1 MNLHHN
7 TPLSRA
13 AKRCAPWLSRIVTQ
27 PSIARGVRLLEA
39 YLAILQ
45 GKGAGGGWDLV
56 SEAHVAARYLPEG
69 EACVF
74 DVGANRGHWSEE
86 IRRLRPGKRTRFF
99 QFEPSQ
105 FCQGELKAHA
115 DADTVIIGE
124 AVGDQIG
131 TVSFFVPEAGS
142 TISSVHQQRDTYF
155 QDAPFHEE
163 KVPMTTID
171 HVVEKHHVA
180 RVDFMKI
187 DVEGN
192 ELAVLRGAKNT
203 FQARKIKALAFE
215 FGSPQI
221 NARGYFH
228 DFWDM
233 LNPLGFQFLR
243 ICPGGLIIPVAEY
256 YEDLEYFRGAT
267 NYVAILSQESRS

>member
-1 MNLHHN
+1 MNLHHD

-13 AKRCAPWLSRIVTQ
+13 AKRCAPFLSRIVTQ
-27 PSIARGVRLLEA
+27 PPIARGVRLLEA

-45 GKGAGGGWDLV
+45 GKGAGGGWDIV
-56 SEAHVAARYLPEG
+56 SEAQVAARYLPEG

-74 DVGANRGHWSEE
+74 DVGANRGRWTEE
-86 IRRLRPGKRTRFF
+86 IRELRAGKRTRVF
-99 QFEPSQ
+99 QFEPSAV
-105 FCQGELKAHA
+105 CQQQLRENA
-115 DADTVIIGE
+115 DPDTVIVGE
-124 AVGDQIG
+124 AVGDRVG

-155 QDAPFHEE
+155 QGAPFREE

-171 HVVEKHHVA
+171 QVVEQHQVA
-180 RVDFMKI
+180 RIDFMKM

-192 ELAVLRGAKNT
+192 ELAVLRGAGNSLRD
-203 FQARKIKALAFE
+203 RKIKALAFE

-228 DFWDM
+228 DFWD
-233 LNPLGFQFLR
+233 LLHPLGFCLSR
-243 ICPGGLIIPVAEY
+243 ICPGGLILPIPEY

-267 NYVAILSQESRS
+267 NYIAILS

>member
-1 MNLHHN
+1 M
-7 TPLSRA
+7 TQP
-13 AKRCAPWLSRIVTQ
+13 RIV
-27 PSIARGVRLLEA
+27 RGVRLLEA

-56 SEAHVAARYLPEG
+56 SEAQVAARYLPKG

-74 DVGANRGHWSEE
+74 DVGANRGHWTQE
-86 IRRLRPGKRTRFF
+86 IRRLRQGAPTRFF

-105 FCQGELKAHA
+105 ICQEELRARA
-115 DADTVIIGE
+115 DRDTVVIGE
-124 AVGDQIG
+124 AVGDHVG

-142 TISSVHQQRDTYF
+142 TISSVHRQRDTYF
-155 QDAPFHEE
+155 QAAPFHEE

-171 HVVEKHHVA
+171 EAVKKYQLA
-180 RVDFMKI
+180 KIDFMKM

-192 ELAVLRGAKNT
+192 ELAVLRGAIESLRS
-203 FQARKIKALAFE
+203 QKIKALAFE

-228 DFWDM
+228 DFWDL
-233 LNPLGFQFLR
+233 LNPLGFKLLR
-243 ICPGGLIIPVAEY
+243 ICPGGLTLPVSEY

-267 NYVAILSQESRS
+267 NYVGILTETGMSGTRL